1 METPKTESRVTQA
14 FLVKENVKALVEDR
28 PEEIIFS
35 SVVADGRTEVFE
47 SSNYVISKPRDFHPL
62 ICKVSVFENG
72 FKIKSVSRPFKF
84 IYKHF
89 IFKSEKVQTVLKNIE
104 EQKQLAE
111 QAKRKQ
117 TNES

>member
-1 METPKTESRVTQA
+1 M
-14 FLVKENVKALVEDR
+14 LVNIRQTDIELLENIK
-28 PEEIIFS
+28 
-35 SVVADGRTEVFE
+35 
-47 SSNYVISKPRDFHPL
+47 
-62 ICKVSVFENG
+62 ENG
-72 FKIKSVSRPFKF
+72 FKIKSVSRPLKF

>member
-1 METPKTESRVTQA
+1 MVVKTELA
-14 FLVKENVKALVEDR
+14 NGNF
-28 PEEIIFS
+28 
-35 SVVADGRTEVFE
+35 EVFE
-47 SSNYVISKPRDFHPL
+47 TSNYVISKPKDFHPL
-62 ICKVSVFENG
+62 LCKVSIYDNG
-72 FKIKSVSRPFKF
+72 KKIKSVSRPFKF

>member
-1 METPKTESRVTQA
+1 MTIITE
-14 FLVKENVKALVEDR
+14 L
-28 PEEIIFS
+28 
-35 SVVADGRTEVFE
+35 ADGRTEVFE
-47 SSNYVISKPRDFHPL
+47 SSNYVISKPKDFHPL
-62 ICKVSVFENG
+62 IWKVSVFENG

-111 QAKRKQ
+111 QAKGE
-117 TNES
+117 TNEG

>member
-1 METPKTESRVTQA
+1 MTIITE
-14 FLVKENVKALVEDR
+14 L
-28 PEEIIFS
+28 
-35 SVVADGRTEVFE
+35 ADGRTEIFE
-47 SSNYVISKPRDFHPL
+47 SSNYVISKSKDFHPL

-89 IFKSEKVQTVLKNIE
+89 IFKSEKVQTILKNLE
-104 EQKQLAE
+104 EQKQLAK
-111 QAKRKQ
+111 QAKGE

>member
-1 METPKTESRVTQA
+1 MTIITE
-14 FLVKENVKALVEDR
+14 L
-28 PEEIIFS
+28 
-35 SVVADGRTEVFE
+35 ADGRTEVFE
-47 SSNYVISKPRDFHPL
+47 SSNYVISRPRDFHPL

-72 FKIKSVSRPFKF
+72 FKIKSVSRPFKL

>member
-1 METPKTESRVTQA
+1 MVVKTELA
-14 FLVKENVKALVEDR
+14 N
-28 PEEIIFS
+28 
-35 SVVADGRTEVFE
+35 GNYEVFE
-47 SSNYVISKPRDFHPL
+47 TSNYVISKTKDFHPL
-62 ICKVSVFENG
+62 LCKVSIYDNG
-72 FKIKSVSRPFKF
+72 EKIKSVSRPFKF

-89 IFKSEKVQTVLKNIE
+89 IFKSDKVQTLLKNLE

>member
-1 METPKTESRVTQA
+1 MTIIT
-14 FLVKENVKALVEDR
+14 ALADGTT
-28 PEEIIFS
+28 EIIEK
-35 SVVADGRTEVFE
+35 T
-47 SSNYVISKPRDFHPL
+47 NNVINKPKDFHPL

-89 IFKSEKVQTVLKNIE
+89 IFKSEKVQTILKNLE

-111 QAKRKQ
+111 QAKGE
-117 TNES
+117 TNEG

>member
-1 METPKTESRVTQA
+1 M
-14 FLVKENVKALVEDR
+14 LVNIRQTDIELLENIR
-28 PEEIIFS
+28 
-35 SVVADGRTEVFE
+35 
-47 SSNYVISKPRDFHPL
+47 
-62 ICKVSVFENG
+62 ENE

>member
-1 METPKTESRVTQA
+1 MTVVTELA
-14 FLVKENVKALVEDR
+14 N
-28 PEEIIFS
+28 
-35 SVVADGRTEVFE
+35 GRTEVFE
-47 SSNYVISKPRDFHPL
+47 TSNYVISKPKDFHPL
-62 ICKVSVFENG
+62 LCKVSIYDNG
-72 FKIKSVSRPFKF
+72 KKIKSVSRPFKF